1 MRRLRLSPPL
11 PLPPASSVVLTALR
25 HLGLG
30 LPLLWSMSAWAQ
42 PVPLTSVTALPA
54 PLVSALQAQG
64 ISPESVSF
72 WVAPVTGGPVRLQHL
87 SETLRPAA
95 SVMKLFTTGVALRTL
110 GPAWTWQT
118 DAALDGTLRT
128 NGTLAGSVYVRG
140 SGDPSLKME
149 QVYLM
154 LSRWRGAGLQRIQ
167 GDIVLDRQAF
177 NVTAHD
183 PWAFDGKGWRPYN
196 AGPDALLLNHQ
207 SVTLRLMPDAAQP
220 GQVRVTMEPALA
232 EVTLDAQLTPDTRG
246 ACGDWR
252 AALDLQIKAMPD
264 GPKHGLQPQQ
274 VRVRGPYPLS
284 CENQTWPV
292 LWQGE
297 NGGGQDFTARLLTQ
311 MWQQLGGE
319 LDGEVRSGRW
329 PANAPVWQSWTS
341 APLAEVVRDIN
352 KFSNNV
358 MARQLFLTLG
368 GAMPPRPEMSVITS
382 SETALPPATVP
393 LTLAD
398 AQQAV
403 AQIVR
408 EATRTS
414 TPSPCGTG
422 QLVLDNGAGLSRTA
436 GSTALCLGRWLQ
448 VLWASPAMP
457 DLMASLPLTGVDGTT
472 RRWQGAAGYARVK
485 TGSLSGV
492 SAVAGYVDGESGQ
505 RHVVVGLIQHGANQA
520 ARPVLDA
527 LLNWAR
533 QDRE

>member
-54 PLVSALQAQG
+54 PVVSALQAQG
-64 ISPESVSF
+64 ISPDSVSF

-140 SGDPSLKME
+140 SGDPSLQMA

-232 EVTLDAQLTPDTRG
+232 EVTLDAQLTPDTRS

-252 AALDLQIKAMPD
+252 AALDLQIKAMPAE
-264 GPKHGLQPQQ
+264 PKHGLQPQQ

-297 NGGGQDFTARLLTQ
+297 NGGGQDLTARLLTQ

-319 LDGEVRSGRW
+319 LDGAVRSGRW

-408 EATRTS
+408 DATSTH

-457 DLMASLPLTGVDGTT
+457 DLMASLPLAGVDGTT